1 MFFVCLEAVRNVS
14 LDCGSSLFMNCLLTN
29 FHCLLGL
36 LQMDTDYWFLSDVS
50 VGITDIW
57 KNDSILLQMN
67 LIGLI
72 CRFPNNQG
80 MIHTMHYIHI
90 YTHH

>member
-1 MFFVCLEAVRNVS
+1 MFFVYLEAVRNVS
-14 LDCGSSLFMNCLLTN
+14 LDFGSSLFMNCSSTN

-57 KNDSILLQMN
+57 KNDSILLPDEFDRSN
-67 LIGLI
+67 L
-72 CRFPNNQG
+72 
-80 MIHTMHYIHI
+80 
-90 YTHH
+90 